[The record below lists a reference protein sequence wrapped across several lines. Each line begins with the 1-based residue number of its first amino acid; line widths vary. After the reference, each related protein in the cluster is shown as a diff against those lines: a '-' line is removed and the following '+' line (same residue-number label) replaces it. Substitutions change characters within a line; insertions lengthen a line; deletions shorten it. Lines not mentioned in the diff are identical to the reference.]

1 LFAPDLNECWSK
13 RLASG
18 NPRAILYVA
27 RPADRMNA
35 HPSDPI
41 GAALAED
48 VGEGDI
54 TTEFFVPSTLQAF
67 GRAIARERAVVAGT
81 RTAEEVFRRVDPSL
95 HVEIAQPDGSALMG
109 GETIL
114 EVRGA
119 ARSILTAERV
129 ALNFLQRLS
138 GIATLTRQFVEGAGK
153 SKARILDTRKTTPGL
168 RALEKAAVV
177 AGGGVNHRLG
187 LYDMVLIKDNHLLAS
202 TGLSGLATAIAR
214 VRQERPNVRVEV
226 EADRLEQVRT
236 FIELDGI
243 DVILLDNMNPAEM
256 REAVALGKKKN
267 VKFEA
272 SGGVTLK
279 NIRQIAATGVD
290 YVSVGALTHSA
301 RAIDISLELTH
312 VAG

>member
-1 LFAPDLNECWSK
+1 
-13 RLASG
+13 
-18 NPRAILYVA
+18 
-27 RPADRMNA
+27 MNKDA
-35 HPSDPI
+35 FDPI
-41 GAALAED
+41 AIALAED
-48 VGEGDI
+48 VGSGDI
-54 TTEFFVPSTLQAF
+54 TSEAFVPSTMQAL
-67 GRAIARERAVVAGT
+67 GRIVARERAVVAGSE
-81 RTAEEVFRRVDPSL
+81 TAAEVFRRIDPRL
-95 HVEIAQPDGSALMG
+95 HIEVLQRDGTAMMG

-138 GIATLTRQFVEGAGK
+138 GVATLTRHFVEGAGK
-153 SKARILDTRKTTPGL
+153 SKAQILDTRKTTPGL

-177 AGGGVNHRLG
+177 AGGGANHRFG
-187 LYDMVLIKDNHLLAS
+187 LYDMVLVKDNHLMAAPGVSSL
-202 TGLSGLATAIAR
+202 TAAIER
-214 VRQERPNVRVEV
+214 IRRERPDVRIEV

-236 FIELDGI
+236 FLEIEGI
-243 DVILLDNMNPAEM
+243 DVILLDNMAPAEM
-256 REAVALGKKKN
+256 REAVAIGKKKG

-279 NIRQIAATGVD
+279 NIRQIAGTGVD

-301 RAIDISLELTH
+301 PAVDLSLELTH